1 MPDFTGTFR
10 EEVTRLARKA
20 IREDTAV
27 TRRSVA
33 QYRRDIAQL
42 KREVSELSRKISFLE
57 AQEKRRLSE
66 PSATPAASQQA
77 ASRKQGRTPA
87 KRKPRFSPDWVRKH
101 REKLGLSADDYGKLV
116 GVSGQSIYLWESGRT
131 RPRQAQLDSLAEVRG
146 LRKREAQ
153 ARLELLE

>member
-20 IREDTAV
+20 IREETAV
-27 TRRSVA
+27 TRRSVT

-42 KREVSELSRKISFLE
+42 KREVSELTRKINFLE
-57 AQEKRRLSE
+57 AQEKRRLAE
-66 PSATPAASQQA
+66 PTVSPATQQA
-77 ASRKQGRTPA
+77 PASKGQG

-131 RPRQAQLDSLAEVRG
+131 RPRQAQLDALAEVRG